1 MHHRLVKP
9 TDSWEA
15 RYKGNHMKA
24 RILGLVAVGLLA
36 GPVAAQA
43 GYVAATWGDDRVH
56 FLDDDLVSLGSFAVG
71 ETLPNGIA
79 TDGRTIWVGTFVDAT
94 VRAFDFTGALLYS
107 WGGVR
112 GLQGMELVNGQLAL
126 FDAASNSIEYRDPL
140 TGAPLGSIPGPG
152 STEGLTYD
160 GTYLWALVDQSI
172 HALDPVTGAV
182 MRNIANAASGCG
194 FSGTGIASIPGLQ
207 LTLGCSDGSWYT
219 VSSVDGSVVR
229 SGNNGLQMFGLKYV
243 TVPEPASLALLGLG
257 LVGLGLSRRRKA

>member
-1 MHHRLVKP
+1 
-9 TDSWEA
+9 
-15 RYKGNHMKA
+15 MKA

-36 GPVAAQA
+36 GPMAANA
-43 GYVAATWGDDRVH
+43 GYVAATWGDDSVH

-71 ETLPNGIA
+71 EDLPNGIA

-94 VRAFDFTGALLYS
+94 VRAFDFTGTLLYS

-126 FDAASNSIEYRDPL
+126 FDEISNAIEYRDPL
-140 TGAPLGSIPGPG
+140 TGASLGSIPGLD

-172 HALDPVTGAV
+172 YALDPATGAV
-182 MRNIANAASGCG
+182 LASIANAASGCG
-194 FSGTGIASIPGLQ
+194 FSGTGIASIGAGR
-207 LTLGCSDGSWYT
+207 LTLACSDGNWFT
-219 VSSVDGSVVR
+219 VSSADGSVIR
-229 SGNNGLQMFGLKYV
+229 SGNNGLQMFGLKYY
-243 TVPEPASLALLGLG
+243 TVPEPGSLALLGLG